1 MIPKVEIKFGMCV
14 RYVTWYLI
22 SDNLIMFQ
30 ICNFVQNEGWTV
42 MQTKPGS
49 AGPYA
54 YKGDQWVSYDDL
66 DMIRNKVKEKSEL
79 IATIP

>member
-1 MIPKVEIKFGMCV
+1 
-14 RYVTWYLI
+14 
-22 SDNLIMFQ
+22 
-30 ICNFVQNEGWTV
+30 

-79 IATIP
+79 IATRP